1 MERDCLAK
9 RNLILHYHGTFQEA
23 PDGSLY
29 SQDNYRGGV
38 MEKMRNVDGDRI
50 NFMDLVDDIKENY
63 LFDISVGFEILYTL
77 NSEKVYVKNDN
88 DLMQMWANMEED
100 IRGWSHV
107 FVELEGEIIELVE
120 TMIMPTPKCRKPT
133 KNVKKMSTRRRSI
146 TKNKSSIKDND
157 DFYSKKCIGTL
168 DDSDGEDDWNQDLPP
183 ITPLSSGP
191 QADISPPPPHTTNA
205 STPHISG
212 PSFISDSTTPISHAP
227 TPFSP
232 PPPPPPRPIDE
243 IEDDEGYMST
253 HSSEDEEDHVI
264 AIKVD
269 FVDFIV
275 GTDNIIDIDEGSEQS
290 VNKPLIWEVGMEWPN
305 IDVLRD
311 DIKDFCIG
319 NRFAGDLIKN
329 DPLKIRVV
337 CLGEDKK
344 KVQCPWVAYFRRDE
358 DGFTM
363 RLNTLKPI
371 YTCHADCDMLNR
383 MANANWVV
391 KKIQDQ
397 MKVHFKTMTPVF
409 IKEEVMRVFHVNIS
423 YWTAWNARIKSLQQ
437 IYGDYE
443 ENYNMIPVLCNM
455 AVRVLLPR
463 RVEWVEYYSS
473 YFWVSEYK
481 LTYTS
486 NVKPM
491 KDVKDWLKPDPTKHV
506 KPPPLVRGIG
516 RPRKERM
523 RAKDENGNENGHVQ
537 KKRKMTC
544 SKCKGEGH
552 NARSCKGL
560 AASEVS
566 NNGSNGS
573 NAKKTTLRLKPK
585 PWTRSRTVTGE
596 STVMDREKKI
606 VRKTQSGI
614 KKAKYKALRND
625 SDTPASDAPASDA
638 PPSDPIAEPPSNAPV
653 RVAPPRHEHLRKSQ
667 SNGHT
672 FFKAPEHRHTM
683 GDLIMKQGEGQNN
696 STSVLHAD
704 HKTRRGEKE
713 EKST

>member
-77 NSEKVYVKNDN
+77 NGEKVYVKNDN
-88 DLMQMWANMEED
+88 DLMQMWAKMEVD
-100 IRGWSHV
+100 TRGWSHV
-107 FVELEGEIIELVE
+107 FVELEGELIELVE
-120 TMIMPTPKCRKPT
+120 TMIVPTPQVTTPKCRKPT

-157 DFYSKKCIGTL
+157 DFYSKKCIGAL
-168 DDSDGEDDWNQDLPP
+168 DDSNGEDDWNEDLPP
-183 ITPLSSGP
+183 IAPLSSGP
-191 QADISPPPPHTTNA
+191 QVDILAPQADILPPPPHTTNA

-243 IEDDEGYMST
+243 IEDDEGYKST

-264 AIKVD
+264 ANKVD
-269 FVDFIV
+269 FVDFIA
-275 GTDNIIDIDEGSEQS
+275 GTNSIIDIDEGSEQS

-311 DIKDFCIG
+311 DIQDFCIG
-319 NRFAGDLIKN
+319 NKFAGDLIKN
-329 DPLKIRVV
+329 DPLRIRVV
-337 CLGEDKK
+337 CLGEDRNKNG
-344 KVQCPWVAYFRRDE
+344 QCKLGSQKNSRSNEGLILLRNLK
-358 DGFTM
+358 
-363 RLNTLKPI
+363 LNKAWRI
-371 YTCHADCDMLNR
+371 FGIVC
-383 MANANWVV
+383 
-391 KKIQDQ
+391 
-397 MKVHFKTMTPVF
+397 VH
-409 IKEEVMRVFHVNIS
+409 
-423 YWTAWNARIKSLQQ
+423 
-437 IYGDYE
+437 
-443 ENYNMIPVLCNM
+443 

-463 RVEWVEYYSS
+463 RVEWVEYCSF

-481 LTYTS
+481 LAYTS

-491 KDVKDWLKPDPTKHV
+491 KDVKDWPKSDPTKHV

-516 RPRKERM
+516 RPRKERT
-523 RAKDENGNENGHVQ
+523 RAEDENKNGHVY

-544 SKCKGEGH
+544 SKCQGEGH
-552 NARSCKGL
+552 NARSCKGP

-566 NNGSNGS
+566 SNGSNGS
-573 NAKKTTLRLKPK
+573 NAKKTTSRLKPK
-585 PWTRSRTVTGE
+585 PWTRSRIW
-596 STVMDREKKI
+596 MRRKNCQ
-606 VRKTQSGI
+606 RKTQSGI
-614 KKAKYKALRND
+614 KKSKYKVLRNG
-625 SDTPASDAPASDA
+625 SDAPA
-638 PPSDPIAEPPSNAPV
+638 SDPIAEPPSNAPV
-653 RVAPPRHEHLRKSQ
+653 RVAPPRHEYPRKSQ

-672 FFKAPEHRHTM
+672 FFKAP
-683 GDLIMKQGEGQNN
+683 
-696 STSVLHAD
+696 
-704 HKTRRGEKE
+704 
-713 EKST
+713 